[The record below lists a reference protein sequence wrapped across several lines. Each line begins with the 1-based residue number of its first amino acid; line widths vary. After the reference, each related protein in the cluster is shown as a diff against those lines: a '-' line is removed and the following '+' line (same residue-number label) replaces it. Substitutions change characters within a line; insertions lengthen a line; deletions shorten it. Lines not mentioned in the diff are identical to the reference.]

1 MAQILIRHVDDE
13 IVEAFKRKA
22 KANGRSL
29 EAELREILNRNLP
42 DRGGM
47 RRALALRVSSQLPDP
62 TPGPEGTEIIRWYR
76 DTNGGRDPDAF

>member
-1 MAQILIRHVDDE
+1 MGQVLIRNLDDE
-13 IVEAFKRKA
+13 MVEEFRISA

-29 EAELREILNRNLP
+29 EAELREVLKRGRPNRVGARRELA
-42 DRGGM
+42 M
-47 RRALALRVSSQLPDP
+47 RVRSQLPDP